1 MRNFLTSERPFT
13 LCRNLIKLAMT
24 SAFLVV
30 VDVIGWV
37 GGCVCGSGSG
47 SRDRTKVLVVVIS
60 RKFTFIFVN
69 M

>member
-30 VDVIGWV
+30 VDVSGW
-37 GGCVCGSGSG
+37 VCGSGSG

-60 RKFTFIFVN
+60 RKFTFISVN